1 VEEKMKIAILS
12 DIHANFPAL
21 DAVASDAANE
31 MEVGFRQCWCLGDVV
46 GYGPHPAQT
55 LGFLRDYVDSKAWV
69 MGNHDAMLADIV
81 LPEEADSMPDS
92 SKLMRVRVNKG
103 AGREVISRGKF
114 MKADDWFKTTAMP
127 VEVIL
132 LNRAALK
139 NAPEEDAFWRKKFT
153 AKRAKPLNIQQN
165 GLTCVLVHGS
175 HADPLSRYVYAWE
188 KDILIPRELAFLKK
202 LRGRT
207 RKPIVQFYGHTHVP
221 TFVRAHEVDG
231 KFEIESERILPGQE
245 FHLEND
251 YTYLINPGS
260 VGQPRDRDQRASYL
274 VFDSKARTVTFRRV
288 GYDYTETAHA
298 LLVGGYPES
307 LVRKL
312 QTAAAAEKY
321 TPDDWLAHYDV
332 ARST

>member
-1 VEEKMKIAILS
+1 MKIAILS
-12 DIHANFPAL
+12 DMHANYPAL
-21 DAVASDAANE
+21 DAVAGDAANE
-31 MEVGFRQCWCLGDVV
+31 MEVGFRHCWCLGDVV

-55 LGFLRDYVDSKAWV
+55 LGFLRDFVDPKAWV

-92 SKLMRVRVNKG
+92 SKLMRMKVNKG
-103 AGREVISRGKF
+103 AGREVVGRGKF

-139 NAPEEDAFWRKKFT
+139 DAPQEDAFWRKKFT
-153 AKRAKPLNIQQN
+153 AKRAKPLVLQQD

-175 HADPLSRYVYAWE
+175 QADSLSRYIYAWE
-188 KDILIPRELAFLKK
+188 TSILIPREIAALKK

-207 RKPIVQFYGHTHVP
+207 RKPIIQFYGHTHVP
-221 TFVRAHEVDG
+221 TFIRAHEVDG

-251 YTYLINPGS
+251 HYYLVNPGS

-274 VFDSKARTVTFRRV
+274 VFDSKARIVTFRRV
-288 GYDYTETAHA
+288 RYDYTKTAHD
-298 LLVGGYPES
+298 LLVGGYPEG
-307 LVRKL
+307 LARRL
-312 QTAAAAEKY
+312 QTAAAAEKE
-321 TPDDWLAHYDV
+321 TPDDWLEHYDT
-332 ARST
+332 ARAK